1 MRLFRFLRRKSD
13 LTEEIESHLNM
24 AIADRVARGE
34 SPADARRAAIHEF
47 GNVPMVADA
56 TRDQWGWLRLEL
68 LIQDLRYALRQLRK
82 EPGFTLTVVI
92 TLALGIGANTA
103 IFTLVQGILLRSLP
117 VNDPS
122 RLYRIGDKN
131 DCCYYNNYQ
140 NDNGDF
146 DLFSYDLYLH
156 LKQAAPEFEQLAAVE
171 AGGNGFSVRQG
182 AAPAQ
187 PMRSEYVSGNYFA
200 TLGVGAYAGRLLNEN
215 DDTPGA
221 APRSC

>member
-13 LTEEIESHLNM
+13 LTEEIDCHLNM
-24 AIADRVARGE
+24 AIADRVARGQSLE
-34 SPADARRAAIHEF
+34 DARKSAIHEF

-56 TRDQWGWLRLEL
+56 THDQWGWVRMEL
-68 LIQDLRYALRQLRK
+68 LIQDLRYALRQLRQ

-122 RLYRIGDKN
+122 HLCRIGHKN
-131 DCCYYNNYQ
+131 ECCYYNSYQ
-140 NDNGDF
+140 IQTGDF

-156 LKQAAPEFEQLAAVE
+156 RKQAAPEFEQLA
-171 AGGNGFSVRQG
+171 
-182 AAPAQ
+182 
-187 PMRSEYVSGNYFA
+187 
-200 TLGVGAYAGRLLNEN
+200 
-215 DDTPGA
+215 
-221 APRSC
+221 